1 MRRLKKKRLELGILQ
16 VTLAKKARTTQ
27 PAISYIERGCNASFD
42 MQTRIANAMGMR
54 VEDLL

>member
-1 MRRLKKKRLELGILQ
+1 MRQLKKKRLELGILQ

-27 PAISYIERGCNASFD
+27 PAISYIERGCNASLG
-42 MQTRIANAMGMR
+42 MQTRIAKALGVR